1 MRAPTLVGRPS
12 RQDGK
17 HQRRYSKNSQSRGKL
32 VRTGVES
39 EDNHP
44 VNHVVGPLE
53 PGPVR
58 RKTEKIDKTERD
70 RHVGHGGHDVN

>member
-1 MRAPTLVGRPS
+1 M
-12 RQDGK
+12 QDQSKQGK
-17 HQRRYSKNSQSRGKL
+17 A

-44 VNHVVGPLE
+44 VDHVVGPLE

-58 RKTEKIDKTERD
+58 RKTEKVDKTE
-70 RHVGHGGHDVN
+70 